1 MSDLNP
7 LPSPLH
13 GGVDS
18 SRKKHASLD
27 SKPPVRRDASAMA
40 KLSIRDLDVSAQE
53 VLMRVDFNC
62 PLKDGVITDDTRIQ
76 GAVPSIRLLLAGGA
90 KLVLC
95 SHLGRPVSG
104 PEAKFSLAPTATRL
118 AEILGQPVLLAPDCI
133 GSEVAAL
140 RAALLPGQVL
150 LLENTR
156 FYPAEEANEASFA
169 QALAGSADCYVNDAF
184 GTAHRAHA
192 STEGVT
198 HFVKKSAMG
207 LLMERELE
215 YLDGKLQNP
224 AKPFLVIMG
233 GAKVSDKIQVITAL
247 MEKADAFLVGGAMA
261 NTFRK
266 AQGYQVGNSRVEA
279 DKLDLALDILAK
291 AESKGVR
298 FLLPADTR
306 ITQEFKEG
314 ATTQVTAPYEQGGE
328 TPDGWEG
335 IDIGDVAIEE
345 FSAEIAKAK
354 TIIWN
359 GPMGVF
365 EIANFSKGTRAIAE
379 AMAKSDAIT
388 IVGGGDSVTAVNQFG
403 LDDQMTFISTG
414 GGASLEL
421 LEGKVLPGVAA
432 LTDA

>member
-1 MSDLNP
+1 
-7 LPSPLH
+7 
-13 GGVDS
+13 
-18 SRKKHASLD
+18 
-27 SKPPVRRDASAMA
+27 MA
-40 KLSIRDLDVSAQE
+40 KLSIRDLDVSSRE
-53 VLMRVDFNC
+53 VLMRVDFNV
-62 PLKDGVITDDTRIQ
+62 PLKDGAITDDTRIQ
-76 GAVPSIRLLLAGGA
+76 AAVPSIRHLIAGGA

-95 SHLGRPVSG
+95 SHLGRPAGG
-104 PEAKFSLAPTATRL
+104 PEAKYSLAPAAARL
-118 AEILGQPVLLAPDCI
+118 GEILGQPVTLAPDCV
-133 GSEVAAL
+133 GAETVAL
-140 RAALLPGQVL
+140 RAALQPGQVL

-156 FYPAEEANEASFA
+156 FHSEEEANDASFA
-169 QALAGSADCYVNDAF
+169 KELAGSAEIYVNDAF

-198 HFVKKSAMG
+198 HHVSQSAMG
-207 LLMERELE
+207 FLMARELE

-224 AKPFLVIMG
+224 EKPFLVIMG

-247 MEKADAFLVGGAMA
+247 MEKADAFLIGGAMA

-266 AQGYQVGNSRVEA
+266 AQGYQTGNSRVEA

-291 AESKGVR
+291 AEAKGVR

-306 ITQEFKEG
+306 ITREFKEG
-314 ATTQVTAPYEQGGE
+314 AETKVTARYDQGGA

-335 IDIGDVAIEE
+335 IDIGDVAIDE
-345 FSAEIAKAK
+345 FRAEVAKAK

-365 EIANFSKGTRAIAE
+365 ELESFAKGTRAIAE
-379 AMAKSDAIT
+379 AMAESGAVT
-388 IVGGGDSVTAVNQFG
+388 IVGGGDSVTAVNKFG
-403 LDDQMTFISTG
+403 LDDKMTFISTG

>member
-1 MSDLNP
+1 
-7 LPSPLH
+7 
-13 GGVDS
+13 
-18 SRKKHASLD
+18 
-27 SKPPVRRDASAMA
+27 MA
-40 KLSIRDLDVSAQE
+40 KLSIRDLDVSSKE
-53 VLMRVDFNC
+53 VLMRADFNV

-76 GAVPSIRLLLAGGA
+76 GAIPSIRHLISGGA

-95 SHLGRPVSG
+95 SHLGRPTG
-104 PEAKFSLAPTATRL
+104 GFEAKFSLAPVAAAL
-118 AEILGQPVLLAPDCI
+118 SAILGQEVKLAPDSI
-133 GSEVAAL
+133 GEETAAL
-140 RAALLPGQVL
+140 RAALQPGEVL

-156 FYPAEEANEASFA
+156 FYPEEEANDSGYAEK
-169 QALAGSADCYVNDAF
+169 LAGSAEIFVNDAF

-198 HFVKKSAMG
+198 HFVKQSASG
-207 LLMERELE
+207 FLLDRELE

-224 AKPFLVIMG
+224 ERPFLVIMG

-247 MEKADAFLVGGAMA
+247 MEKADAFLIGGAMA

-266 AQGYQVGNSRVEA
+266 AQGYKTGNSRVEG

-291 AESKGVR
+291 AEAKGVK

-306 ITQEFKEG
+306 VTQEFKEG
-314 ATTQVTAPYEQGGE
+314 AETQVTGVYGQGGE

-335 IDIGDVAIEE
+335 IDIGDVAIAE
-345 FSAEIAKAK
+345 FSEEVAKAK

-365 EIANFSKGTRAIAE
+365 ELDSFAKGTKAIAE
-379 AMAKSDAIT
+379 AMAANEGTT
-388 IVGGGDSVTAVNQFG
+388 IVGGGDSVTAVNKFG
-403 LDDQMTFISTG
+403 LDDRMTFISTG

-421 LEGKVLPGVAA
+421 LEGKTLPGVAA
-432 LTDA
+432 LSEA